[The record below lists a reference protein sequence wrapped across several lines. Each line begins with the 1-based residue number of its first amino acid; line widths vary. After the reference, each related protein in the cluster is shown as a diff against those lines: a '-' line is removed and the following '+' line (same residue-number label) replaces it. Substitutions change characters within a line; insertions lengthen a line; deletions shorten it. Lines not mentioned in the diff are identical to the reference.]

1 MNTLFQ
7 TKRDRKQRKDTQKS
21 QGIVSRKS
29 LPFGHVLPER
39 KEIWK
44 LLSFSLRLLSIDTD
58 VISFLLSDIPVIQ
71 RKRWGNKILCKHIK
85 TIRDNSLKI
94 FLWKRR
100 PKPFWLTIAFASRR
114 PQPDHLPG
122 VCLKA
127 CLSSRSPRYWVVV
140 LLARSV
146 GLVFFFYFLIRR
158 AGKKHHTLL
167 FEKRTERFPA
177 LWSISTSAITSP
189 KSISWI

>member
-1 MNTLFQ
+1 MNKLFQ
-7 TKRDRKQRKDTQKS
+7 SKRDRKQRKDTQRS
-21 QGIVSRKS
+21 QRIVSRKS

-39 KEIWK
+39 KEMWK
-44 LLSFSLRLLSIDTD
+44 SLSFILRLLSIDTD

-85 TIRDNSLKI
+85 TIRDNSFKI

-127 CLSSRSPRYWVVV
+127 CLSWVVV

-146 GLVFFFYFLIRR
+146 GLVIFFYFLIRR
-158 AGKKHHTLL
+158 AGKKHHALL
-167 FEKRTERFPA
+167 FDTSRERFPA
-177 LWSISTSAITSP
+177 LWSISTSAITSH